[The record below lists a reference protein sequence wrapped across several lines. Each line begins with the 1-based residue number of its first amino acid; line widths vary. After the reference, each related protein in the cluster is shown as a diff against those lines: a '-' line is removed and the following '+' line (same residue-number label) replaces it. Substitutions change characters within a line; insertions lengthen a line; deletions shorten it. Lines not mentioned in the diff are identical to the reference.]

1 MKQYVWIA
9 VVFLFTGVQAS
20 ENPFDLGENLK
31 KIDQDQDILLLELKK
46 MSQKKEEQEEKV
58 MNAQEGSEENRL
70 EDNTMHNEEN
80 VSSDNEVVQKSETN
94 LTVEEERLKKVKE
107 EQEKI
112 EQARVEHEA
121 LKEAQEQKIK
131 EEAQAEEERLAE
143 EKREV
148 EKYEAQRLEKK
159 KAEEKAAALLV
170 KQVKEEKL
178 VVKPIQEKVTETVKE
193 DINLTREKVDA
204 VEEAEKAY
212 LEAIKE
218 VNQED

>member
-121 LKEAQEQKIK
+121 LKKAQEQKIK

>member
-9 VVFLFTGVQAS
+9 VIFLFTGAQAS

-58 MNAQEGSEENRL
+58 MNAQEGLEENHSGN
-70 EDNTMHNEEN
+70 NTAINVEN
-80 VSSDNEVVQKSETN
+80 VSSNNEVVQKNEMN

-112 EQARVEHEA
+112 EQARAEHEA
-121 LKEAQEQKIK
+121 LKKAEVQVEQ
-131 EEAQAEEERLAE
+131 ERLAE
-143 EKREV
+143 EKQEV

-159 KAEEKAAALLV
+159 KAEEKAAALLA
-170 KQVKEEKL
+170 KQEKEEKL
-178 VVKPIQEKVTETVKE
+178 VAKPMQEKVTAEVKE
-193 DINLTREKVDA
+193 DVLPATRDINLTREEIDA
-204 VEEAEKAY
+204 VKEAEKAY